1 MSEEGYTFCLLKDN
15 VIYIK
20 SDFKEKKGEY
30 GIVKL
35 SIELIDILQEII
47 QLLSRDSLLS
57 PKSSGRIEKFLIP
70 RFDEIMGIIHTNK
83 TLPPEIGIEISKESL
98 KDIIKGIS
106 YSGVIAKLDDRGVSS
121 EELKNILE
129 KVKFSK

>member
-1 MSEEGYTFCLLKDN
+1 MSEEGYTFCLLKDDI
-15 VIYIK
+15 IYIT
-20 SDFKEKKGEY
+20 SEFKEKKGDY
-30 GIVKL
+30 GIVML
-35 SIELIDILQEII
+35 SVELIDILQDII

-57 PKSSGRIEKFLIP
+57 PKSSVRIEKFLIP

-83 TLPPEIGIEISKESL
+83 TLPPKIGIEISKESV
-98 KDIIKGIS
+98 KDIIKGLT
-106 YSGVIAKLDDRGVSS
+106 YSGVIAKLDDRDISS